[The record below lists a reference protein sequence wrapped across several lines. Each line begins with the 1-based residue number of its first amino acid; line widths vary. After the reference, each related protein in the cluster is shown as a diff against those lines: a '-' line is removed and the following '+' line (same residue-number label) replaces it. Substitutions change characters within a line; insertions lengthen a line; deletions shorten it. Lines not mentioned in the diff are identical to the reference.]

1 VTVADVCEMLRTAA
15 ANAASLRDGTADP
28 SRLWAR
34 RRTMYPLDS
43 RIAKLLQK
51 LLVVA
56 DARDAVNLAGQK
68 KLTSRQ

>member
-1 VTVADVCEMLRTAA
+1 
-15 ANAASLRDGTADP
+15 
-28 SRLWAR
+28 
-34 RRTMYPLDS
+34 MYPLDS

-68 KLTSRQ
+68 KLTWRQ